1 MVLLQV
7 DHSWG
12 EEIAQ
17 ALIPAGIEVDI
28 ILLDA
33 FVPLKAWTDISQMQA
48 NIRRGGEVELWV
60 RAHFGYHGRDHIRA
74 CHQNNYSQVINAG
87 IAKHAN

>member
-12 EEIAQ
+12 EEIAP
-17 ALIPAGIEVDI
+17 ALIPAGIDVDI

-33 FVPLKAWTDISQMQA
+33 FVPLYFKLKVWTDIKCRLTSEEVVRLNSGLEHILDIM
-48 NIRRGGEVELWV
+48 GETISEHVIKTTIV
-60 RAHFGYHGRDHIRA
+60 R
-74 CHQNNYSQVINAG
+74 
-87 IAKHAN
+87 